1 MRSDLAERIRAVN
14 GLARMAREDGNQVW
28 GGWVWTREPDSSP
41 RACVRVCPLEEYVHT
56 IKAAERRWWWSQ
68 GT

>member
-1 MRSDLAERIRAVN
+1 MRSDLAELISRLN
-14 GLARMAREDGNQVW
+14 DMARLAREDGNQVW

-56 IKAAERRWWWSQ
+56 IRAAERR
-68 GT
+68 